1 MHLPVNPGL
10 FDEVRSKVARL
21 LGEDVPVANANG
33 RPKGNM
39 SATHVRQDEKTA
51 DSILARLKRDDPDM
65 ARRVIAGELS
75 ANAAAIEA
83 GRAG

>member
-33 RPKGNM
+33 RPPGNLRGTKVKE
-39 SATHVRQDEKTA
+39 SDTSDT
-51 DSILARLKRDDPDM
+51 ILSRLKRDDPDM
-65 ARRVIAGELS
+65 ARRVIAGELT